1 MTLPSTAIKATRV
14 ASRAIPEG
22 MEYLFTAFD
31 LPREEKADMP
41 PAGEMKVYVTVAE
54 GQAPVFTKVIR

>member
-1 MTLPSTAIKATRV
+1 
-14 ASRAIPEG
+14 
-22 MEYLFTAFD
+22 MEYLFTAVD

-54 GQAPVFTKVIR
+54 GATPVFTKVIR

>member
-1 MTLPSTAIKATRV
+1 MIHAKATKV
-14 ASRAIPEG
+14 AARTIPEG
-22 MEYLFTAFD
+22 MEYLFTAVD

-54 GQAPVFTKVIR
+54 GATPVFTKVIR